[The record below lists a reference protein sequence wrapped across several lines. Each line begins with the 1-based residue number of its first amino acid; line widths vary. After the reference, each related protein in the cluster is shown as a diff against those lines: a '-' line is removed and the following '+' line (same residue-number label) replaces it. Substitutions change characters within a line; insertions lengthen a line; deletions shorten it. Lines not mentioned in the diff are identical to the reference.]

1 LKAVRDTAALLVVL
15 GGVASAAHV
24 GKLPPALPVVREALG
39 MSLVQAGFL
48 LSLVQIGG
56 MTLGL
61 LSGLAAD
68 AIGLKRTMVFGL
80 LLAGTASVLGGFVN
94 TPEMLL
100 TLRGIEGI
108 GFLLGFMPAPALIRR
123 IVPPE
128 RISGML
134 GLWGAAMALAT
145 GGALLLGPAFIAAF
159 GWPGWWWLLGA
170 LSLAMGFVLWRVVP
184 PDPPHGTAD
193 ADWVGRVRLT
203 VTSPGPWLVALA
215 FGVYSGQWLAVIG
228 FLPTIYL
235 AAGVHPAW
243 AAVATAIAAAVNMV
257 GSIVS
262 GRLLQ
267 RGWPAPRLLA
277 IGYVVMGAGGFL
289 AFSELLGDST
299 AAGLVRYAAV
309 VAFSMVGGLVPGT
322 LFSLAVRL
330 APSERTVST
339 TVGWMQQWSAFGQF
353 SGPPLVAWV
362 ASRMGGWQWSW
373 VVTGACAF
381 CGLLLAALS
390 TRLVAARG
398 H

>member
-61 LSGLAAD
+61 LAGLAAD

-170 LSLAMGFVLWRVVP
+170 LSLAMGVVLWRVVP

-373 VVTGACAF
+373 VVTGACAC

>member
-61 LSGLAAD
+61 LAGLAAD

-362 ASRMGGWQWSW
+362 ASRMDGWQWSW
-373 VVTGACAF
+373 VVTGACAC